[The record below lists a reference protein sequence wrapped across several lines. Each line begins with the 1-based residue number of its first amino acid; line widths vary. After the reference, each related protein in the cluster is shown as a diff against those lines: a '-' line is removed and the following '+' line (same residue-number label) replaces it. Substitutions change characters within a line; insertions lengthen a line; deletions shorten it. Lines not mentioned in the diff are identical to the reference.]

1 VHVFGD
7 VAVAAAGCEMAENG
21 TKANRDV
28 EMMLLVKDVGGWKI
42 VAQASDITDM
52 STNVQNRR

>member
-1 VHVFGD
+1 
-7 VAVAAAGCEMAENG
+7 
-21 TKANRDV
+21 
-28 EMMLLVKDVGGWKI
+28 MMLLVKDVGGWKI